1 MRASTNSA
9 LIRALGVE
17 LKVCRLERG
26 LTQEELAARADLDRP
41 YVTLIEAARKQPT
54 LSVLHRLA
62 TALELP
68 LGVFLTRVERR
79 YLDAPENL

>member
-26 LTQEELAARADLDRP
+26 LTQEDLAARADLDRP
-41 YVTLIEAARKQPT
+41 YITLIEAARKQPT
-54 LSVLHRLA
+54 LSVLYRLA
-62 TALELP
+62 AALELP

-79 YLDAPENL
+79 YLDVRESL

>member
-26 LTQEELAARADLDRP
+26 LTQEDLAARADLDRP
-41 YVTLIEAARKQPT
+41 YITLIEAARKQPT
-54 LSVLHRLA
+54 LSVLYRLA
-62 TALELP
+62 AALELP

-79 YLDAPENL
+79 YLDDPESL

>member
-26 LTQEELAARADLDRP
+26 LTQEDLAARAELDRP
-41 YVTLIEAARKQPT
+41 YITLIEAARKQPT
-54 LSVLHRLA
+54 LSVLYRLA
-62 TALELP
+62 AALELP

-79 YLDAPENL
+79 YLDATENL

>member
-26 LTQEELAARADLDRP
+26 LTQEDLAARADLDRP
-41 YVTLIEAARKQPT
+41 YITLIEAARKQPT
-54 LSVLHRLA
+54 LSVLYRLA
-62 TALELP
+62 AALELP

-79 YLDAPENL
+79 YLDVHESL

>member
-26 LTQEELAARADLDRP
+26 LTQEDLAARADLDRP

-79 YLDAPENL
+79 YLDDPESL